1 MSYISRQTT
10 RITGIGTRDEHTDLH
25 RRHSAKAGGT
35 GKIPNAKKP
44 RSRPPTSFRDSAVFW
59 HGTLPPSSGPYSVGS
74 MDIEVPVE
82 KPRTISDIT
91 RNGKHVLQLET
102 VLFTLYYPAS
112 FGTGHGKDPAG
123 YRKWSRET
131 WMSRP
136 RAETAKG
143 YCKFAGLP
151 DWAGMSWFAATTMLT
166 KLRAFRN
173 APPATH
179 WPPEGNS
186 RKNGYR
192 IKNQQGPPPEGFPNE
207 PTFPLLMFSHGL
219 GGSRTCYST
228 MCAEFASY
236 GFVVCAVEHRDGSGP
251 RSIVNHAKKEDGS
264 TEDEEKYGNIDHTE
278 KERRR
283 GYDKVDYL
291 FPKNN
296 PRDTAPNNEKG
307 VDRDLRNAQIELRL
321 SELEEAYRVL
331 RDISEGKG
339 EEVAK
344 QNMRKKG
351 YVGGSSRGLE
361 GVDWSQWKNRFH
373 IDKIT
378 VAGHSFGAATVVEVL
393 RNTDRF
399 QNVQAG
405 IIYDIWGAPIKP
417 PMDDPKHRIH
427 SPILGINS
435 EAFMYWQANFDA
447 VMTLMHEAEEQQAPA
462 FLCTVRGSVHL
473 TQSDFSILYS
483 HILSVFFKATVNPQR
498 AIDLNISASLEFLRD
513 VTEGAGKSIIQRC
526 LTDEELLQT
535 DILEEVPDEHKPDN
549 EWIAARLKIHHE
561 FRTRMAARV
570 QRKLKRTR
578 KHGFYDPGDEI
589 WMHCKPTKEELK
601 NWREKNKCASD
612 DGSKEREEVEGTG
625 HPRNSETSGEGA
637 SEASSTHLSGGQ
649 FKKSTEDVKETD
661 EASAENWLG
670 CPPALKDGPDSS
682 VDRPSLAR

>member
-1 MSYISRQTT
+1 MSYISRQAT
-10 RITGIGTRDEHTDLH
+10 RITGNGARDERTDLH
-25 RRHSAKAGGT
+25 RKHSAKGGGT

-44 RSRPPTSFRDSAVFW
+44 RSRPPISFRDSAVFW

-74 MDIEVPVE
+74 MDIEVPAE
-82 KPRTISDIT
+82 KPRTFSNIT
-91 RNGKHVLQLET
+91 RNGRHVLQLET

-112 FGTGHGKDPAG
+112 FGAGHGKDPAG

-143 YCKFAGLP
+143 YSKFSGLP
-151 DWAGMSWFAATTMLT
+151 NWAGMSFFAASTMLT

-186 RKNGYR
+186 RRDGYI
-192 IKNQQGPPPEGFPNE
+192 IKNKQGAPPDGFPDE
-207 PTFPLLMFSHGL
+207 PTFPLLLFSHGL
-219 GGSRTCYST
+219 GGSRTSYST

-251 RSIVNHAKKEDGS
+251 RTIVNHPKKEDGNL
-264 TEDEEKYGNIDHTE
+264 EDQEKYDIVDHTD
-278 KERRR
+278 KERERT
-283 GYDKVDYL
+283 YDKVDYL

-296 PRDTAPNNEKG
+296 PKDTAPNNEKG
-307 VDRDLRNAQIELRL
+307 VDRELRNAQIELRL
-321 SELEEAYRVL
+321 AELEEAYRVL
-331 RDISEGKG
+331 RDISEGRG

-344 QNMRKKG
+344 QNLRKKG

-361 GVDWSQWKNRFH
+361 GIDWGQWKNRFH
-373 IDKIT
+373 VDKIT

-405 IIYDIWGAPIKP
+405 IIYDVWGAPIKP
-417 PMDDPKHRIH
+417 PMDDPEHRIH
-427 SPILGINS
+427 LPLLGVNS

-447 VMTLMHEAEEQQAPA
+447 VMSLMDEAKEQEAPA

-473 TQSDFSILYS
+473 TQSDFSILYP
-483 HILSVFFKATVNPQR
+483 HILSFFFKATVNPQR

-526 LTDEELLQT
+526 LTDEELLQGQPL
-535 DILEEVPDEHKPDN
+535 DQVPDEHKPDN
-549 EWIAARLKIHHE
+549 EFIASRLKINNE
-561 FRTRMAARV
+561 FRTRLAARV
-570 QRKLKRTR
+570 QRKLKRAK
-578 KHGFYDPGDEI
+578 KHGFYNTGDEV
-589 WMHCKPTKEELK
+589 WMHCKPDDEELS
-601 NWREKNKCASD
+601 NWRRKNKCGFGHGDGDAKEEAEKASLG
-612 DGSKEREEVEGTG
+612 DGE
-625 HPRNSETSGEGA
+625 NTSGISSSTEVDG
-637 SEASSTHLSGGQ
+637 ETNASSRIVNGQETGG
-649 FKKSTEDVKETD
+649 TTPET
-661 EASAENWLG
+661 WLG
-670 CPPALKDGPDSS
+670 CPPALKSE
-682 VDRPSLAR
+682 